1 MSGQQNV
8 GDEEMKGDQQ
18 PSLKEVIRSCV
29 EDIPE
34 KRLEEVVQQLE
45 DAMVYTRKALLQKS
59 RETLKDVLGVGL
71 GGSLFDAL
79 AKDKPGKMSV
89 VLCVVSL
96 SWSCPLSFPCL
107 CVGCFLLLTWPRVR
121 LCVFA
126 LCCSSCPP
134 CAAGDF

>member
-18 PSLKEVIRSCV
+18 LSLKEVLKSYLKSV
-29 EDIPE
+29 PDE
-34 KRLEEVVQQLE
+34 KLQESVNKLE
-45 DAMVYTRKALLQKS
+45 DAYVYDRDDLLGKS
-59 RETLKDVLGVGL
+59 RETLQ
-71 GGSLFDAL
+71 DAL
-79 AKDKPGKMSV
+79 RPPAAGGRLYDALHKPGKMSV

-107 CVGCFLLLTWPRVR
+107 CVGYFLLLTWPRVR